1 MKELVEHLT
10 RPATTTAVTIR
21 RDGAGRD
28 RESFL
33 VNAWENLRHKKRQQ
47 VGGVAALR
55 VVVEQNGLDGRVGGL
70 DQRGHLSGVRRVDAG
85 VRAALHAT
93 LMDSTLAL
101 ALCDACQLK

>member
-55 VVVEQNGLDGRVGGL
+55 VVVEQNGLDGGVGGL
-70 DQRGHLSGVRRVDAG
+70 DQRGHLSGVGVDAG
-85 VRAALHAT
+85 VRAALHVT
-93 LMDSTLAL
+93 LMKSTLAL
-101 ALCDACQLK
+101 ALCNAR